1 MKKTKITAQL
11 ILKIEGIDEIFDRVV
26 KSTGNSAM
34 VQVPKKFLG
43 RSVKLII
50 LRDENELRK

>member
-1 MKKTKITAQL
+1 MKKTKVTAQL